1 MIHDWKSRRRVHPV
15 YLWGGAIILISGPL
29 RAALGNSTAWQS
41 FAHFRVG

>member
-41 FAHFRVG
+41 FAHFLVG